1 MTRRLLLLSL
11 AVLALAAP
19 ARADDAPEATEAD
32 QAAAKAVVES
42 YLATC
47 VKSATAK
54 KPSWDAAKKAV
65 HPKRLE
71 DIADIKKRTGVEK
84 HALAAWAAVGEHYL
98 EKFEIAG
105 TSPSGKGAVV
115 VATTEDHYLVE
126 DKGHDEGVQ
135 AEYLV
140 LPVDGQWFIV
150 DRRLG
155 TGQFPSAKVGASYRG
170 YFAGEFEMPKA
181 PEPPAKGGKKGKK

>member
-1 MTRRLLLLSL
+1 
-11 AVLALAAP
+11 
-19 ARADDAPEATEAD
+19 
-32 QAAAKAVVES
+32 
-42 YLATC
+42 
-47 VKSATAK
+47 
-54 KPSWDAAKKAV
+54 
-65 HPKRLE
+65 
-71 DIADIKKRTGVEK
+71 
-84 HALAAWAAVGEHYL
+84 VGEHYL

-140 LPVDGQWFIV
+140 LPVEGQWFIV

-155 TGQFPSAKVGASYRG
+155 AGQFPSAKVGASYRG
-170 YFAGEFEMPKA
+170 YFSGEFEMPKA
-181 PEPPAKGGKKGKK
+181 PSAFGSSPFGAGFGAVLCRAILSRQNTHHRGRLRCGRGL